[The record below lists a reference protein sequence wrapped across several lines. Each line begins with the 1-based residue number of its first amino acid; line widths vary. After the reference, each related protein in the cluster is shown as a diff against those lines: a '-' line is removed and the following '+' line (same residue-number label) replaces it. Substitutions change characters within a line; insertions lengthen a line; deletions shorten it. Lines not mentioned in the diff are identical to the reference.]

1 MMKSALVL
9 ALAVMTSGHAVA
21 AKSCEELKREI
32 AAKLDNR
39 GVRNYVLAIV
49 DTDKVGDAKVVASC
63 ESGSKKITYAK
74 Q

>member
-9 ALAVMTSGHAVA
+9 AIAAMTSGHIFA
-21 AKSCEELKREI
+21 AKSCEELKAEI

-39 GVRNYVLAIV
+39 DVRNYVLDIV
-49 DTDKVGDAKVVASC
+49 DTDKVGNAKVVASC
-63 ESGSKKITYAK
+63 DGGSKKITYAK

>member
-9 ALAVMTSGHAVA
+9 AIAVMTSGHNFE
-21 AKSCEELKREI
+21 AKSCEELKAEI

-39 GVRNYVLAIV
+39 GVRNYVLDIV
-49 DTDKVGDAKVVASC
+49 DTDKVGNAKVVASC
-63 ESGSKKITYAK
+63 DGGSKKITYAK

>member
-9 ALAVMTSGHAVA
+9 AIAVMTSGHIFE
-21 AKSCEELKREI
+21 AKSCEELKAEI

-39 GVRNYVLAIV
+39 GVRNYVLDIV
-49 DTDKVGDAKVVASC
+49 DTDKVGNAKVVASC
-63 ESGSKKITYAK
+63 DGGSKKITYAK